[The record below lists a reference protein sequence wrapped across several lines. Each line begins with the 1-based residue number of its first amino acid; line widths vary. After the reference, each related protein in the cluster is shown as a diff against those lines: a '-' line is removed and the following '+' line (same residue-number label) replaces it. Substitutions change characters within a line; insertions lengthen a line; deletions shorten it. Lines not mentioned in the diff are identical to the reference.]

1 MLGRGDHEAPIP
13 LSYRLFFGVIRR
25 GISVRLERLV
35 ARGFRNLIDLDC
47 DLPPRGA
54 AILGANGQGKTN
66 LLEALYY
73 PVLFRSLRG
82 APDQEVARFGGPGF
96 QVEASIADSADPAKV
111 IATYASRRKRIAVG
125 GEEISRL
132 ADAIGHW
139 LAIVFLPVDVGLAA
153 GPAAERRRFLDR
165 LLALADRR
173 YYRALVQYRAA
184 LAQRNGALRSER
196 PELARAFDRVMAESG
211 AYVAARRLRWVE
223 GAAARF
229 AKELDIL
236 GEAEPVFLRYHGRI
250 ELAEPA
256 AWAAALE
263 AAAPRDQVRR
273 ASTVGPHRDDL
284 VLEIGGRP
292 LRSVGSTGQQRTAAV
307 ALKLLELDTLA
318 ETRGTQPAL
327 LLDDVFAELDGERQ
341 RRFAHRLAQEPEC
354 QVFITAPRPDELP
367 RKLDLPQWH
376 MRNGQLSTDS

>member
-1 MLGRGDHEAPIP
+1 
-13 LSYRLFFGVIRR
+13 
-25 GISVRLERLV
+25 VRLERLV
-35 ARGFRNLIDLDC
+35 ARGFRNLADLDC
-47 DLPPRGA
+47 EPSPAGA

-82 APDQEVARFGGPGF
+82 APDPEVARFGGPGF
-96 QVEASIADSADPAKV
+96 QVEARISGAEPQTVVAA
-111 IATYASRRKRIAVG
+111 YAGRKKRISVA

-139 LAIVFLPVDVGLAA
+139 LAVAFLPVDVGLAA

-173 YYRALVQYRAA
+173 YYGALARYRAA
-184 LAQRNGALRSER
+184 LAQRNGALRTDR
-196 PELARAFDRVMAESG
+196 PELARAFDRVLAESG
-211 AYVAARRLRWVE
+211 AYVVASRLRWVE
-223 GAAARF
+223 SAAARF
-229 AKELDIL
+229 AAELEAL
-236 GEAEPVFLRYHGRI
+236 GEAERVCLRYHGRA
-250 ELAEPA
+250 ELAEPGGWA
-256 AWAAALE
+256 GPLDAAA
-263 AAAPRDQVRR
+263 ARDQARR

-307 ALKLLELDTLA
+307 ALKLLELTTLA
-318 ETRGTQPAL
+318 ETCGTQPAL

-341 RRFAHRLAQEPEC
+341 RRFAERLAQGPGM
-354 QVFITAPRPDELP
+354 QVFVTAPRRDELP
-367 RKLDLPQWH
+367 PKLDLPRWE
-376 MRNGQLSTDS
+376 MKGGRLKAMADS